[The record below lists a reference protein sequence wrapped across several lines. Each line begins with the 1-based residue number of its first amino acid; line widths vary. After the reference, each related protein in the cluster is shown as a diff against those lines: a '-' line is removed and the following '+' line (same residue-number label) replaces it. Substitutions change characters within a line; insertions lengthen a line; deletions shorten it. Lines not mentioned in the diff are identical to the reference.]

1 MDETILVNYLQGE
14 CNDEEAARKD
24 RKTGKLWS
32 NFITLFL

>member
-1 MDETILVNYLQGE
+1 MMKKLPGWKLG
-14 CNDEEAARKD
+14 ARKD

>member
-14 CNDEEAARKD
+14 CNDEEAARVEA
-24 RKTGKLWS
+24 WS